1 MNNETG
7 LKLKLSENKFIKLN
21 KGNNNIYYNDIF
33 PISIDDEDNYL
44 LFSIYFQ
51 KFPAVILRTFS
62 KFPLILRRPYTDIR
76 LINDSLITI
85 TDVKGACLI
94 PLNNTEINNIY
105 FKDYKIKKDITKK
118 YQKNEN
124 LELLNKIID
133 YYDKN
138 KKLKENNN
146 INNNNHNNKD
156 NIKEDEEI
164 STGIEKLNKEN
175 TTPENKSK
183 NKSFIT
189 KKRGRKISS
198 NSNFIIKKCSICLE
212 PISHIAK
219 LDKCEHEFC
228 KNCIAH
234 WSKLSSE
241 CPLCKKNYTNI
252 IYYDGRK
259 HRNTEKKVRKKKFK
273 AEKEKTE
280 SWYYNC
286 DEVCLICGKNNNTS
300 YLLICDK
307 CNFRI
312 CHTFCVGLD
321 SIPDGEFICPEC
333 KQLMNINNN
342 INNNSNID
350 NINEINNKKMK
361 KKGKMF
367 KKYKFKI

>member
-1 MNNETG
+1 MNNEIG
-7 LKLKLSENKFIKLN
+7 LKLNFAENKSININ

-33 PISIDDEDNYL
+33 PITLDSEDNYI

-62 KFPLILRRPYTDIR
+62 KFPLILRRHFTDIR

-85 TDVKGACLI
+85 SDVKDACLI
-94 PLNNTEINNIY
+94 PLNNTEINNIC

-118 YQKNEN
+118 LNKNEN

-138 KKLKENNN
+138 KKSKDNNN
-146 INNNNHNNKD
+146 INKE
-156 NIKEDEEI
+156 KEDEDI
-164 STGIEKLNKEN
+164 STSIEKLNREN
-175 TTPENKSK
+175 SIQNNNNK
-183 NKSFIT
+183 NKNYIQ
-189 KKRGRKISS
+189 KKRGRKNSNISS
-198 NSNFIIKKCSICLE
+198 NFGIKKCSICLE

-219 LDKCEHEFC
+219 LDQCEHEFC

-259 HRNTEKKVRKKKFK
+259 HKNTEKKVRKKKFK
-273 AEKEKTE
+273 PEKEKTE

-333 KQLMNINNN
+333 KQKINTNNDDIKSKNEKKVVKKVKNIR
-342 INNNSNID
+342 
-350 NINEINNKKMK
+350 
-361 KKGKMF
+361 
-367 KKYKFKI
+367 KYKF